1 MPRLKKCLTIRCW
14 KIGDVPVH
22 HFSSICCILNS
33 ALPANKKLIGAM
45 SSLSNVILHFV
56 AVLQTCY
63 WCQYKLSFQI
73 SSSLSYRIANG
84 HYQKN
89 MAPLCLSII
98 KRLLPEIWFFLLK
111 VKNILLYRH
120 CRFLKKC
127 QNRIFSLMSFPIALT
142 NMLFSFSLE
151 KWFLILISDF

>member
-1 MPRLKKCLTIRCW
+1 MTIRCW

-22 HFSSICCILNS
+22 YFSSICCILNS

-56 AVLQTCY
+56 AILQTCY

-127 QNRIFSLMSFPIALT
+127 QNSIFSLMSFPIALT
-142 NMLFSFSLE
+142 NMLFSFPLE